1 MMYYFFYLSPK
12 QINVY
17 DVDFLS
23 TDLRN
28 FLNTICRFEQI
39 FSIKKPGSIQNNNSV
54 CCRYNLCN
62 WLKHDWKIS
71 FFHNLNHNDARIS
84 MKVCV
89 VHVISCSGSISFFH
103 RWKWNYGQ
111 SCTLFYFHHINAN
124 TTLKSLTLSFKW
136 EIGEE
141 VTFINFTFDIKV

>member
-28 FLNTICRFEQI
+28 FLTRFLNTICRFEQI

-54 CCRYNLCN
+54 YCRYNLYN

-71 FFHNLNHNDARIS
+71 FFHNLNDNDARIS

-111 SCTLFYFHHINAN
+111 SCSLFYFHQTNPE
-124 TTLKSLTLSFKW
+124 KGLT
-136 EIGEE
+136 
-141 VTFINFTFDIKV
+141 